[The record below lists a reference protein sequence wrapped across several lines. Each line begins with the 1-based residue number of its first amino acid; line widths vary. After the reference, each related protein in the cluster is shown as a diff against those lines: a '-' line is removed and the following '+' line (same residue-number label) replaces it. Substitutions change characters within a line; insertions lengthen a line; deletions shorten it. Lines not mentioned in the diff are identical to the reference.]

1 MESEPNGQ
9 KARPKFY
16 SDQYLAE
23 LEYKPVQAQLDRS
36 KVFRYEKDIP
46 LLRAEAARVVESK
59 QPLNITLI
67 GIGNMEEPYSYAAVL
82 QEQGALVGAK
92 FIMVDIR
99 PMSKIRPVVSLG
111 RTYESPTGI
120 KLGGAFL
127 DQEQRAQMKPVPLAP
142 KPTWPQNFEI
152 NQQTGE
158 YEFNHEARR
167 FVDQSLSDATSSHL
181 ETAVEDYTE
190 DASLVATSDVVSC
203 NNVLQHIGG
212 LTTYENPIR
221 QQAAGKVPETKNYNE
236 FSRQA
241 TKIALLTKPGGL
253 LMLHTDG
260 STSSVLERY
269 IPVLQT
275 AFDKVGEST
284 YRRKIEK
291 ATGEP
296 EPSGQIK
303 ELIAEDESKR
313 QSLLGKLR
321 DFIKKLK

>member
-9 KARPKFY
+9 ETKPKL
-16 SDQYLAE
+16 SNDQYLAE
-23 LEYKPVQAQLDRS
+23 LEHKPVQAQLDRS

-46 LLRAEAARVVESK
+46 LLRAEAARAVQSE

-67 GIGNMEEPYSYAAVL
+67 GVGNMEEPYSYAAVL
-82 QEQGALVGAK
+82 QDEGALAGAQLN
-92 FIMVDIR
+92 MVDIR
-99 PMSKIRPVVSLG
+99 PKSKISPVVSLG
-111 RTYESPTGI
+111 KTYESPTGI

-127 DQEQRAQMKPVPLAP
+127 DPEQKSQMKPVPLAP
-142 KPTWPQNFEI
+142 KPNWPQNFEI

-158 YEFNHEARR
+158 YEFNREARN
-167 FVDQSLSDATSSHL
+167 FVDQSLSDPAKSHL

-190 DASLVATSDVVSC
+190 SPSLESASDVVSC

-221 QQAAGKVPETKNYNE
+221 QHAAGKEPEIKDYSE

-241 TKIALLTKPGGL
+241 TKVALLTKPGGL

-260 STSSVLERY
+260 STSPVLEKY

-275 AFDKVGEST
+275 EFERVGEST
-284 YRRKIEK
+284 YRRKLKK
-291 ATGEP
+291 ATTEP
-296 EPSGQIK
+296 APSDQIK
-303 ELIAEDESKR
+303 ELEAKDEIRK
-313 QSLLGKLR
+313 QGLLGRLR
-321 DFIKKLK
+321 EYINKS